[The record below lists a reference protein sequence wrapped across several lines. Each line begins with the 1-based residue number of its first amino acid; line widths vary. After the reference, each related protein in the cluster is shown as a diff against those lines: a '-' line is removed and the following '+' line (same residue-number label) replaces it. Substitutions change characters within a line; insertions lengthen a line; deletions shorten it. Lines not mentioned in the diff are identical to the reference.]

1 MMNNIDNLIIL
12 FDYYGE
18 LLTNKQKEYF
28 KEYYFD
34 NLTLSEIAEN
44 NEISKNAVSKEL
56 KLVSEKLLDFENKL
70 NIYSKDKRIK
80 RIIDKI
86 EDNDI
91 KQQINNILDE

>member
-34 NLTLSEIAEN
+34 NLTISEIAEN

>member
-1 MMNNIDNLIIL
+1 MNNIDNLIIL

>member
-86 EDNDI
+86 EDNDL

>member
-1 MMNNIDNLIIL
+1 MNNIDNLIIL

-44 NEISKNAVSKEL
+44 NKISKNAVSKEL

>member
-18 LLTNKQKEYF
+18 LLKKKKKEYF

-44 NEISKNAVSKEL
+44 NERSKNAVSKEL

>member
-86 EDNDI
+86 ENNDI

>member
-18 LLTNKQKEYF
+18 LLSDKQKEYF

-44 NEISKNAVSKEL
+44 NNVSKNAVSKEL

-86 EDNDI
+86 EDNDL

>member
-80 RIIDKI
+80 RIIDII

>member
-1 MMNNIDNLIIL
+1 MVNIEIGIL

-18 LLTNKQKEYF
+18 LLTDRQQEIF
-28 KEYYFD
+28 KDYYFD
-34 NLTLSEIAEN
+34 NLTMQEIADN